1 MMKNY
6 LRKTQPSQ
14 ERRTE
19 LMKLLKE
26 MGKSQIYLA
35 KVFKRRPQQIGQ
47 AFQGFQPTLMNKI
60 ERHYL
65 LLKEKQNVS

>member
-1 MMKNY
+1 MVKNY
-6 LRKTQPSQ
+6 LRKGQPNQ
-14 ERRTE
+14 DRRE
-19 LMKLLKE
+19 EIKKCLNE